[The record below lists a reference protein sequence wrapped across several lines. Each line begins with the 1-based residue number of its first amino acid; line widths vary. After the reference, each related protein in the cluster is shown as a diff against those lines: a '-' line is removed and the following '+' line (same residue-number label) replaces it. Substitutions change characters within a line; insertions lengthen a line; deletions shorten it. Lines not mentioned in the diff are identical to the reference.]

1 MQLRSEAAQYA
12 QQRLAQVEATR
23 ALSCGFV
30 RFLQG
35 NVFGHPQVQSLGPFD
50 RIFVGAD
57 APKTRLRNLLR
68 LLKRGESSAM
78 RSASTAK
85 GLAKRALKHSRIL

>member
-1 MQLRSEAAQYA
+1 MHDADSHSVLGLQLRPEAAQYA

-57 APKTRLRNLLR
+57 APKARLRNLLR
-68 LLKRGESSAM
+68 LLKRGGCHE
-78 RSASTAK
+78 
-85 GLAKRALKHSRIL
+85 